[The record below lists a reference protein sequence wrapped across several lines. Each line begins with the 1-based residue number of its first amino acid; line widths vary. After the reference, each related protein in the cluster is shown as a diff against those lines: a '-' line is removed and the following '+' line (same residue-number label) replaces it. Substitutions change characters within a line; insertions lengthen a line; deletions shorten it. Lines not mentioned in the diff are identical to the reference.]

1 MASRCRVS
9 LPQADTLPIDGYRDM
24 LFLVSVDPDNH
35 LYSSPTF
42 VIGDFQHLYLPESS
56 APAGRADKTAMGL

>member
-1 MASRCRVS
+1 MWS
-9 LPQADTLPIDGYRDM
+9 LPRAAPQADTLPVNCYRHM

-35 LYSSPTF
+35 PHSSPVF

>member
-1 MASRCRVS
+1 
-9 LPQADTLPIDGYRDM
+9 M
-24 LFLVSVDPDNH
+24 LFLMSVDPDSQ